1 MDIQQMIDQLQA
13 EVARLERAAGIV
25 GQQPQRQPQRQQA
38 RPGGNTQA
46 AAAAQERKARLAAI
60 TGNHRDPAFVA
71 EVEGIKKA
79 QDMLASAGDLSN
91 YGKRELLLHIER
103 RLRNLEGRPALPRT
117 FSRAAGGVGEELAA
131 FLVALELGNVDGSK
145 LIECTDAPT
154 LAGWLLACWTRYA
167 LLRAAKAARG

>member
-103 RLRNLEGRPALPRT
+103 RLRNLENKPQLPRHI
-117 FSRAAGGVGEELAA
+117 SRAAGGRVK
-131 FLVALELGNVDGSK
+131 V
-145 LIECTDAPT
+145 
-154 LAGWLLACWTRYA
+154 TR
-167 LLRAAKAARG
+167 